1 MRSTFS
7 VAQYKQSQRG
17 INLLFNNHE
26 SKTIQTHTCLDHIWM
41 STTVQS
47 YLFVSTFVLFINITG
62 ILLTQKHR
70 STLRR
75 IVSEYHELANVTHL
89 ARKRHLVPNRSLLVG
104 VVYRAII
111 SQISLFFDAI
121 IYIEVGFVQCVKLLV
136 SSCLVLCCDVRY
148 DVCFVFAPNFF
159 IDGLLFYLYILY

>member
-1 MRSTFS
+1 MELRDNIWTFIDNDAVWVWIVFDS
-7 VAQYKQSQRG
+7 W
-17 INLLFNNHE
+17 LLNN
-26 SKTIQTHTCLDHIWM
+26 KLMPLWDCLYYATEKVDLI
-41 STTVQS
+41 
-47 YLFVSTFVLFINITG
+47 FI
-62 ILLTQKHR
+62 LCYQKG
-70 STLRR
+70 
-75 IVSEYHELANVTHL
+75 SEYHELANVTHL

-104 VVYRAII
+104 IVYRAII